1 MRMRVRAGRYST
13 GNSAGGKIFGIFLI
27 MFGLMF
33 ALSSIS
39 MSCRTSMI
47 KKMIPGDAKEYDA
60 YITEVLSVK
69 SDVVWKEDS
78 DGDSYKT
85 TVYDSRVVLE
95 YEIEGQTYTTSYT
108 FKERSKACQIGDKYR
123 LTIDPKNPT
132 KIYGYST
139 GEGGVV
145 LMAVEIVFGLIGG
158 AIVLAGIIL
167 IVKNRKRAKAEKE
180 QAAQMNQGYPG
191 NQGVPEYQGTSG
203 YQGVPDYQETSSY
216 QGVPDYQ
223 GASGYQGMPDYQG
236 TSGYQGVSDYQETA
250 GYQGVSDYQGTSG
263 YQGVS
268 DYQEKAGYQ
277 GMPDYSGYSEQN
289 YVGNEYNGQ
298 GYDASTS
305 HGTNYSGTSLRD

>member
-13 GNSAGGKIFGIFLI
+13 ENSVGGKIFGIFLI

-85 TVYDSRVVLE
+85 TIYDSRVVLE

-145 LMAVEIVFGLIGG
+145 LVAVEIVFGLIGG
-158 AIVLAGIIL
+158 AIALAGIIL

-180 QAAQMNQGYPG
+180 QAVQMNQ
-191 NQGVPEYQGTSG
+191 
-203 YQGVPDYQETSSY
+203 
-216 QGVPDYQ
+216 
-223 GASGYQGMPDYQG
+223 
-236 TSGYQGVSDYQETA
+236 

-263 YQGVS
+263 YQG
-268 DYQEKAGYQ
+268 
-277 GMPDYSGYSEQN
+277 MPDYSGYSGQN

-298 GYDASTS
+298 GYDASAS
-305 HGTNYSGTSLRD
+305 RGTNYSGTSLRD

>member
-108 FKERSKACQIGDKYR
+108 FKERSKACKIGDKYR

-158 AIVLAGIIL
+158 AIALAGIIL
-167 IVKNRKRAKAEKE
+167 IVKDRKRAKAEKE

-191 NQGVPEYQGTSG
+191 YQGTSG
-203 YQGVPDYQETSSY
+203 YQGVPDYR
-216 QGVPDYQ
+216 
-223 GASGYQGMPDYQG
+223 G
-236 TSGYQGVSDYQETA
+236 TSE
-250 GYQGVSDYQGTSG
+250 YQGVSDYQGS
-263 YQGVS
+263 S
-268 DYQEKAGYQ
+268 
-277 GMPDYSGYSEQN
+277 DYSGQN
-289 YVGNEYNGQ
+289 HVGNEYNGQ
-298 GYDASTS
+298 GYDASVS

>member
-13 GNSAGGKIFGIFLI
+13 GNSVGGKIFGIFLI

-191 NQGVPEYQGTSG
+191 YQGVPDYQGMPGYQGVPEYQGTSG
-203 YQGVPDYQETSSY
+203 YQG
-216 QGVPDYQ
+216 
-223 GASGYQGMPDYQG
+223 MP
-236 TSGYQGVSDYQETA
+236 
-250 GYQGVSDYQGTSG
+250 DYQGTSG

-298 GYDASTS
+298 GYDASAS